1 VSLENIERLK
11 VSVMT
16 RELIHPGEFL
26 ADELEEIGITPT
38 ELSRQI
44 DVPPNR
50 ISQIVRGK
58 RDVTADTALRLG
70 RFFGTGPELWMN
82 LQKAYDLDKAKAE
95 LGPTIRKIHQWKAQV
110 EVQ

>member
-1 VSLENIERLK
+1 M
-11 VSVMT
+11 VSVMK
-16 RELIHPGEFL
+16 REPIHPGEFL
-26 ADELEEIGITPT
+26 LDELREIRVSPT

-58 RDVTADTALRLG
+58 RDITADTALRLG

-82 LQKAYDLDKAKAE
+82 LQKDYELDKAKAK
-95 LGPTIRKIHQWKAQV
+95 LGPAIQKVHQWKAQA
-110 EVQ
+110 EA